1 MSQSPDPGG
10 LAEFSVVFTDRAL
23 NHMSARFQG
32 VMRGLSRSLKQ
43 VYSAHAVA
51 IVPGGGTFAME
62 AVARQLTPAAGPATL
77 VVRNGWFSFRW
88 SQILDAMGAPE
99 PTVCRATQ
107 IADAPQAPFS
117 PPAADA
123 VAAAIA
129 THRPPVVFVP
139 HVETSAGMVVPDG
152 WIRTVAAATH
162 AVGGLLVLDCIASGA
177 LWVDMADLGVDVLI
191 SAPQKGWSAPAAAG
205 LVLLSE
211 AATERVKATQSSSFA
226 ADLGRWLGIMEA
238 YEGGGHAYHATL
250 PTDALAAFAD
260 AVAATEAFG
269 FAAARTAQ
277 LKLGARVRALLAE
290 RGYPSVAAPGFEAPG
305 VVVCYAPNEEVRSGR
320 AFLSQGV
327 QVAGGVPLR
336 CGERADF
343 ATFRIGLFGLDKLQD
358 PDGTVARLAA
368 ALDGIG
374 AA

>member
-1 MSQSPDPGG
+1 MPHSPDPDG

-32 VMRGLSRSLKQ
+32 VMRALSRSLKR
-43 VYSAHAVA
+43 VYGAHAVA

-62 AVARQLTPAAGPATL
+62 AVARQLTPAEGPAAL

-99 PTVCRATQ
+99 PTVCRAAQ
-107 IADAPQAPFS
+107 VADAPQAPFA
-117 PPAADA
+117 PPAAGA
-123 VAAAIA
+123 VADAIA

-139 HVETSAGMVVPDG
+139 HVETSAGMVVPDD
-152 WIRTVAAATH
+152 WIRTVADATH

-177 LWVDMADLGVDVLI
+177 LWVDMAELGVDVLI

-205 LVLLSE
+205 LVMLSE
-211 AATERVKATQSSSFA
+211 AATERVRATRSSSFA
-226 ADLGRWLGIMEA
+226 GDLGRWLGIMEA
-238 YEGGGHAYHATL
+238 YEGGGHAYHATM

-269 FAAARTAQ
+269 FSAARAAQ
-277 LKLGARVRALLAE
+277 VELGARVRALLAD
-290 RGYPSVAAPGFEAPG
+290 RGYPSVAAPGFAAPG

-320 AFLSQGV
+320 AFRAQGV
-327 QVAGGVPLR
+327 QIAGGVPLR

-358 PDGTVARLAA
+358 LDGTVARLAA

-374 AA
+374 PA